1 MLSKHIAW
9 KSREQMKI
17 QKEYLKIKWKK
28 IVKVLDRYLYKEGT
42 QWPFRAPAPTFLV
55 LGLLVWIPILYL
67 E

>member
-28 IVKVLDRYLYKEGT
+28 IVKVLDRYLYKEVT
-42 QWPFRAPAPTFLV
+42 QWPLE
-55 LGLLVWIPILYL
+55 LLLQPSLCLDYWCKSPYFI
-67 E
+67 